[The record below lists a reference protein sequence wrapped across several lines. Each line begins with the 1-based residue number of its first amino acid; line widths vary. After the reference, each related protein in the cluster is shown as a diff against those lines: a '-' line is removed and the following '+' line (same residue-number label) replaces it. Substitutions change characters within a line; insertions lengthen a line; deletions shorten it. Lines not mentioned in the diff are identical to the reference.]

1 MDTAGESLLY
11 DEFRLHTAKE
21 NLIMNIEKRDLKM
34 FNILAVV
41 VLAAVL
47 LTAVSGIML
56 QRQGLPAMGRD
67 MRISRGDSL
76 MQPESTQT
84 SPTGSLVM
92 NTGIVLL
99 LVGFGLLVLILLVRR
114 NWLHHTP
121 LEFPKPTTK
130 S

>member
-1 MDTAGESLLY
+1 
-11 DEFRLHTAKE
+11 
-21 NLIMNIEKRDLKM
+21 MNIEKRNLKM

-47 LTAVSGIML
+47 LTAVGGLLL
-56 QRQGLPAMGRD
+56 QRQGLHAMGRD

-84 SPTGSLVM
+84 SPTGSLVLK
-92 NTGIVLL
+92 TGVVLL
-99 LVGFGLLVLILLVRR
+99 LVGFGLLVLTLLGRR

-121 LEFPKPTTK
+121 LELPKTTTK